1 MNNQQFTSLILL
13 RKKNFPWACRSI
25 DNAWQAMCMEL
36 TKCAEWAVFHST
48 HLLSHIT
55 EWVAYCM
62 DFSEVIL
69 NMKRFKM

>member
-1 MNNQQFTSLILL
+1 
-13 RKKNFPWACRSI
+13 
-25 DNAWQAMCMEL
+25 MEL